1 VRSRRSSRARGWA
14 LPLTAVAAATVAGAL
29 LLAGPAS
36 PAGAHATLVGTV
48 PAADAVVDAVPS
60 AVELQFDEPVEA
72 LDDAVRV
79 FGPGGERADVGT
91 VETAD
96 GGATLRAP
104 LDADATGTYT
114 VAWRVTSEDSHT
126 LTGSFVFHN
135 GTQTGAVEVS
145 DSGGGPDNG
154 IVGGIGRWLG
164 LAGTIAAVGAAALAL
179 LRSGGPRTDPATPAL
194 GDGFD
199 PTAPASGAGNGDAT
213 DAAGPGGGNGDAAP
227 RGLGGDGTGTDAGAD
242 RAAGAVITPRRGSG
256 ALAAG
261 GSGAPAGG
269 VGAPPGGAAA
279 GTLTAAEVRVAER
292 ADGALALGT
301 GPAALAVSPAV
312 DAPSA
317 LLRTLTVAGALAGAV
332 GAFVTLVA
340 VLAHSVGRGLIDA
353 VSLVTDVAPD
363 SRTGQL
369 ALVRIA
375 LALAAA
381 AAAAVAPLWRRS
393 PLPALA
399 LAAGSRVATSLAG
412 HAWTAPDRG
421 IAVTADLAHL
431 GAVAVW
437 VGGVVA
443 LLAVLP
449 LETRDG
455 RVRLATRFSGLAL
468 AAAVVVAVSGTVS
481 GWQQVRT
488 LDGLTSTTYGRLLL
502 AKVAGFVVLVV
513 VGWVNRSRLV
523 PLVGRTVAP
532 LQRSLRVETLV
543 AAVVLAV
550 TAALIHQPPARTE
563 ATSGPFD
570 TSAVTESAA
579 APGARV
585 DATVDPAQ
593 AGNNDIHLF
602 FYAGEGT
609 EPLTVDAVQVTAA
622 TTDVPARRLQVTPVT
637 TNHVTVAGASLPSA
651 GTWTIEV
658 TAVRAGEPLVFTLEV
673 PIA

>member
-1 VRSRRSSRARGWA
+1 V
-14 LPLTAVAAATVAGAL
+14 
-29 LLAGPAS
+29 LLAGPAA
-36 PAGAHATLVGTV
+36 PAGAHATLSGTV

-60 AVELQFDEPVEA
+60 TVELQFDEPVEV

-79 FGPGGERADVGT
+79 FGPDGERADVGT

-135 GTQTGAVEVS
+135 GTQTGAVDVS
-145 DSGGGPDNG
+145 DTGGDAENG

-164 LAGTIAAVGAAALAL
+164 LAGTLAAAGAATLAL
-179 LRSGGPRTDPATPAL
+179 LRPRGDRTDPAAPVPDGRTDPA
-194 GDGFD
+194 
-199 PTAPASGAGNGDAT
+199 PTASAAGNGDA
-213 DAAGPGGGNGDAAP
+213 AGGADPGNRVPA
-227 RGLGGDGTGTDAGAD
+227 TGSGSLTAGA
-242 RAAGAVITPRRGSG
+242 
-256 ALAAG
+256 
-261 GSGAPAGG
+261 GAP
-269 VGAPPGGAAA
+269 VGAPAA
-279 GTLTAAEVRVAER
+279 GTLTATDVSVASR
-292 ADGALALGT
+292 LDGGREPAP
-301 GPAALAVSPAV
+301 GPMARSTSPAV

-317 LLRTLTVAGALAGAV
+317 TLRTLTVAGALAGAV

-340 VLAHSVGRGLIDA
+340 MLADSAGRSLVDA
-353 VSLVTDVAPD
+353 VSLVPDVAPD
-363 SRTGQL
+363 ARTGQL

-381 AAAAVAPLWRRS
+381 AAAAVVPLWRRS

-399 LAAGSRVATSLAG
+399 LAAGSLVATSLAG
-412 HAWTAPDRG
+412 HAWTAPDRA

-431 GAVAVW
+431 AAVAVW

-455 RVRLATRFSGLAL
+455 RVRLATRFSAMAL
-468 AAAVVVAVSGTVS
+468 GAVVVVAISGTVS

-502 AKVAGFVVLVV
+502 AKVAGVAVLVV
-513 VGWVNRSRLV
+513 LGWVNRSRLV

-532 LQRSLRVETLV
+532 LQRSLRIETMV

-550 TAALIHQPPARTE
+550 TAALIHQAPARTE
-563 ATSGPFD
+563 ASGGPFD
-570 TSAVTESAA
+570 TSAVTESGA

-593 AGNNDIHLF
+593 AGSNDIHLY
-602 FYAGEGT
+602 FYDGEGT
-609 EPLTVDAVQVTAA
+609 EPLTVDAVEVTAA

-658 TAVRAGEPLVFTLEV
+658 TAVRAGEPLVFTFEV